1 MPIVPRDRISILVG
15 KIFGKTGVSSEGRN
29 RYSVSFPA
37 RDLMVWVSQSK
48 SSSSGK
54 GHWKYDFWSTMKM
67 STLEEILDSSG
78 VMVMVNYVKME
89 YIVLNPSDIAW
100 AIRYS
105 SRLKSNEGPVT
116 DFVVDIGMHP
126 SYNLRPYDRLRKERR
141 AVESRKIEDYP

>member
-1 MPIVPRDRISILVG
+1 MIPRERISLLMQE
-15 KIFGKTGVSSEGRN
+15 IFDTSDVSVKGRN
-29 RYSVSFPA
+29 RYSITFPE
-37 RDLMVWVSQSK
+37 REMIVWVSQSK

-54 GHWKYDFWSTMKM
+54 GHWKYDFWITMKM
-67 STLEEILDSSG
+67 ERLEEILDSSG
-78 VMVMVNYVKME
+78 VMVLVNYVKME

-141 AVESRKIEDYP
+141 AVQSWKIEV

>member
-1 MPIVPRDRISILVG
+1 MPLLSRNQISLLMQD
-15 KIFGKTGVSSEGRN
+15 IFVTSNVSANGRN
-29 RYSVSFPA
+29 RYSILFPE
-37 RDLMVWVSQSK
+37 REMMVWVSQTK

-54 GHWKYDFWSTMKM
+54 GHWKYDFWNTMKM
-67 STLEEILDSSG
+67 ETLEEILDSSG

-105 SRLKSNEGPVT
+105 SRVKSNEGAVT

-126 SYNLRPYDRLRKERR
+126 SYNLRPYDRLRRERR
-141 AVESRKIEDYP
+141 AVRSWKIEE